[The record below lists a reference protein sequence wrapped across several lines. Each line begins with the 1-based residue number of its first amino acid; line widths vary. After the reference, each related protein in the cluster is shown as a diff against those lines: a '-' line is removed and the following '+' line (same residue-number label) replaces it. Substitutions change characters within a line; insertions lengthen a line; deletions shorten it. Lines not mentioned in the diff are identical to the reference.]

1 MAERAPTTF
10 DAPEPRPDVPS
21 CRRSRTSS
29 TTSSSRRRTTTRR
42 RGMGPVAPAAPPPPP
57 PPPPQPAPQ
66 TGRSKKR
73 ARDGADE
80 TASERA
86 DRKSARERRRRAEV
100 GEKFEELTK
109 ALGEAE
115 ERCAGSVPRS
125 DAVSEGNR
133 VDLLQ
138 RAIDVVRAL
147 TKACVDAKRAAA
159 AAQRPRRRRRR
170 RRRRE
175 PVRLVVVAQT
185 SVSRAQ
191 LADLARRG
199 DAWHSAFEQRDGGA
213 VAAVAGAAST
223 AATSFVVGD
232 GRTPLPP
239 GPPTPQHLI
248 PAQAPVAA
256 TPPVRSPRSAPS
268 PRRRCRRLSQYR
280 TPRPCRWRR
289 RRRAGRARPLVGP
302 PVTPRARGVCWRI
315 RISPITPK
323 YPRIGCLR
331 KSAQRS

>member
-1 MAERAPTTF
+1 MSTLQNF
-10 DAPEPRPDVPS
+10 INDFLQ
-21 CRRSRTSS
+21 S
-29 TTSSSRRRTTTRR
+29 TTDDDPTQ
-42 RGMGPVAPAAPPPPP
+42 GMGPVAPAAPPPP

-115 ERCAGSVPRS
+115 ERCAGSVPRR

-159 AAQRPRRRRRR
+159 AAPAPAPPPPPPPPPEPRLVGGRRKHRCQGRNWRICAARRRGIRR
-170 RRRRE
+170 
-175 PVRLVVVAQT
+175 
-185 SVSRAQ
+185 
-191 LADLARRG
+191 
-199 DAWHSAFEQRDGGA
+199 FEQRDGGA

-256 TPPVRSPRSAPS
+256 TPARSPQAPFAAAPLPASLSIPYPAALSLAPTQTGRPRAPS
-268 PRRRCRRLSQYR
+268 GGAASYFAP
-280 TPRPCRWRR
+280 
-289 RRRAGRARPLVGP
+289 AA
-302 PVTPRARGVCWRI
+302 CW
-315 RISPITPK
+315 SPFLKFP
-323 YPRIGCLR
+323 
-331 KSAQRS
+331 

>member
-1 MAERAPTTF
+1 MSTLQNF
-10 DAPEPRPDVPS
+10 INDFLQ
-21 CRRSRTSS
+21 S
-29 TTSSSRRRTTTRR
+29 TTDDDPTQ
-42 RGMGPVAPAAPPPPP
+42 GMGPVAPAAPPPPP

-115 ERCAGSVPRS
+115 ERCAGSVPRR

-159 AAQRPRRRRRR
+159 AAPAPAPPPPPPPPP
-170 RRRRE
+170 E

-256 TPPVRSPRSAPS
+256 TPARSPQAPFAAAPLPASLSIPYPAALSLAPTQTGRPRAPS
-268 PRRRCRRLSQYR
+268 GGAASYFAPAAC
-280 TPRPCRWRR
+280 
-289 RRRAGRARPLVGP
+289 
-302 PVTPRARGVCWRI
+302 
-315 RISPITPK
+315 
-323 YPRIGCLR
+323 
-331 KSAQRS
+331 

>member
-1 MAERAPTTF
+1 MSTLQNF
-10 DAPEPRPDVPS
+10 INDFLQ
-21 CRRSRTSS
+21 S
-29 TTSSSRRRTTTRR
+29 TTDDDPTQ
-42 RGMGPVAPAAPPPPP
+42 GMGPVAPAAPPPP

-115 ERCAGSVPRS
+115 QRCAGSVPRR

-159 AAQRPRRRRRR
+159 AAPAPAPPPPPPPPP
-170 RRRRE
+170 E

-256 TPPVRSPRSAPS
+256 APARSPQAPFAAAPLPASLSIPYPAALSLAPTQTGRPRAPS
-268 PRRRCRRLSQYR
+268 GGAASYFAPAAC
-280 TPRPCRWRR
+280 
-289 RRRAGRARPLVGP
+289 
-302 PVTPRARGVCWRI
+302 
-315 RISPITPK
+315 
-323 YPRIGCLR
+323 
-331 KSAQRS
+331 

>member
-1 MAERAPTTF
+1 MSTLQNF
-10 DAPEPRPDVPS
+10 INDFLQ
-21 CRRSRTSS
+21 S
-29 TTSSSRRRTTTRR
+29 TTDDDPTQ
-42 RGMGPVAPAAPPPPP
+42 GMGPVAPAAPPPPP

-115 ERCAGSVPRS
+115 ERCAGSVPRR

-159 AAQRPRRRRRR
+159 AAPA
-170 RRRRE
+170 
-175 PVRLVVVAQT
+175 PA
-185 SVSRAQ
+185 
-191 LADLARRG
+191 
-199 DAWHSAFEQRDGGA
+199 
-213 VAAVAGAAST
+213 
-223 AATSFVVGD
+223 
-232 GRTPLPP
+232 PP
-239 GPPTPQHLI
+239 PP
-248 PAQAPVAA
+248 
-256 TPPVRSPRSAPS
+256 PP
-268 PRRRCRRLSQYR
+268 
-280 TPRPCRWRR
+280 
-289 RRRAGRARPLVGP
+289 P
-302 PVTPRARGVCWRI
+302 PP
-315 RISPITPK
+315 
-323 YPRIGCLR
+323 
-331 KSAQRS
+331 

>member
-1 MAERAPTTF
+1 MSTLQNF
-10 DAPEPRPDVPS
+10 INDFLQ
-21 CRRSRTSS
+21 S
-29 TTSSSRRRTTTRR
+29 TTDDDPTQ
-42 RGMGPVAPAAPPPPP
+42 GMGPVAPAAPPPP

-115 ERCAGSVPRS
+115 ERCAGSVPRR

-159 AAQRPRRRRRR
+159 AAPAPAPPPPPPPPP
-170 RRRRE
+170 E

-232 GRTPLPP
+232 GRIPLPP

-256 TPPVRSPRSAPS
+256 TPARSPQAPFAAAPLPASLSIPYPAALSLAPTQTGRPRAPS
-268 PRRRCRRLSQYR
+268 GGAASYFAPAAC
-280 TPRPCRWRR
+280 
-289 RRRAGRARPLVGP
+289 
-302 PVTPRARGVCWRI
+302 
-315 RISPITPK
+315 
-323 YPRIGCLR
+323 
-331 KSAQRS
+331 

>member
-1 MAERAPTTF
+1 MSTLQNF
-10 DAPEPRPDVPS
+10 INDFLQ
-21 CRRSRTSS
+21 S
-29 TTSSSRRRTTTRR
+29 TTDDDPTQ
-42 RGMGPVAPAAPPPPP
+42 GMGPVAPAAPPPP

-115 ERCAGSVPRS
+115 ERCAGSVPRR

-159 AAQRPRRRRRR
+159 AAPAPAPPPPPPPPP
-170 RRRRE
+170 E

-256 TPPVRSPRSAPS
+256 TPARSPQAPFAAAPLPASLSIPYPAALSLAPTQTGRPRAPS
-268 PRRRCRRLSQYR
+268 GGAASYFAPAAC
-280 TPRPCRWRR
+280 
-289 RRRAGRARPLVGP
+289 
-302 PVTPRARGVCWRI
+302 
-315 RISPITPK
+315 
-323 YPRIGCLR
+323 
-331 KSAQRS
+331 

>member
-1 MAERAPTTF
+1 MSTLQNF
-10 DAPEPRPDVPS
+10 INDFLQ
-21 CRRSRTSS
+21 S
-29 TTSSSRRRTTTRR
+29 TTDDDPTQ
-42 RGMGPVAPAAPPPPP
+42 GMGPVAPAAPPPPP
-57 PPPPQPAPQ
+57 PPPQPAPQPAPQ
-66 TGRSKKR
+66 AGRSKKR

-115 ERCAGSVPRS
+115 ERCAGSVPRR

-159 AAQRPRRRRRR
+159 AAPAPAPPPPPPPPP
-170 RRRRE
+170 E

-256 TPPVRSPRSAPS
+256 TPARSPQAPFAAAPLPASLSIPYPAALSLAPTQTGRPRAPS
-268 PRRRCRRLSQYR
+268 GGAASYFAPAAC
-280 TPRPCRWRR
+280 
-289 RRRAGRARPLVGP
+289 
-302 PVTPRARGVCWRI
+302 
-315 RISPITPK
+315 
-323 YPRIGCLR
+323 
-331 KSAQRS
+331 

>member
-1 MAERAPTTF
+1 MSTLQNF
-10 DAPEPRPDVPS
+10 INDFLQ
-21 CRRSRTSS
+21 S
-29 TTSSSRRRTTTRR
+29 TTDDDPTQA
-42 RGMGPVAPAAPPPPP
+42 GVGALAPPAAPPP

-115 ERCAGSVPRS
+115 ERCAGSVPRR

-159 AAQRPRRRRRR
+159 AAPAPAPPPPPPPPP
-170 RRRRE
+170 E

-256 TPPVRSPRSAPS
+256 APARSPQAPFAAAPLPASLSIPYPAALSLAPTQTGRPRAPS
-268 PRRRCRRLSQYR
+268 GGAASYFAPAAC
-280 TPRPCRWRR
+280 
-289 RRRAGRARPLVGP
+289 
-302 PVTPRARGVCWRI
+302 
-315 RISPITPK
+315 
-323 YPRIGCLR
+323 
-331 KSAQRS
+331 

>member
-1 MAERAPTTF
+1 M
-10 DAPEPRPDVPS
+10 
-21 CRRSRTSS
+21 
-29 TTSSSRRRTTTRR
+29 
-42 RGMGPVAPAAPPPPP
+42 
-57 PPPPQPAPQ
+57 
-66 TGRSKKR
+66 
-73 ARDGADE
+73 
-80 TASERA
+80 
-86 DRKSARERRRRAEV
+86 
-100 GEKFEELTK
+100 
-109 ALGEAE
+109 
-115 ERCAGSVPRS
+115 
-125 DAVSEGNR
+125 
-133 VDLLQ
+133 DLLQ

-159 AAQRPRRRRRR
+159 AAPAPAPPPPPPPPP
-170 RRRRE
+170 E

-256 TPPVRSPRSAPS
+256 APAGRRKRGLRR
-268 PRRRCRRLSQYR
+268 RRRCRRLSQYR

-289 RRRAGRARPLVGP
+289 RRRAGRARRPAARPL
-302 PVTPRARGVCWRI
+302 TSRPRRAAFLKFPARWL
-315 RISPITPK
+315 
-323 YPRIGCLR
+323 LR
-331 KSAQRS
+331 ATHRGQ

>member
-1 MAERAPTTF
+1 MSTLQNF
-10 DAPEPRPDVPS
+10 INDFLQ
-21 CRRSRTSS
+21 S
-29 TTSSSRRRTTTRR
+29 TTDDDPTQA
-42 RGMGPVAPAAPPPPP
+42 GMGPVAPAAPPPPPP

-115 ERCAGSVPRS
+115 ERCAGSVPRR

-159 AAQRPRRRRRR
+159 AAPAPAPPPPPPPPP
-170 RRRRE
+170 E

-256 TPPVRSPRSAPS
+256 ATPARRGKRPS
-268 PRRRCRRLSQYR
+268 RRRHCRRLSIPYPAALSLAPTQ
-280 TPRPCRWRR
+280 T
-289 RRRAGRARPLVGP
+289 GR
-302 PVTPRARGVCWRI
+302 PRAPSGGAASYFAPAAC
-315 RISPITPK
+315 
-323 YPRIGCLR
+323 
-331 KSAQRS
+331 

>member
-1 MAERAPTTF
+1 MSTLQNF
-10 DAPEPRPDVPS
+10 INDFLQ
-21 CRRSRTSS
+21 S
-29 TTSSSRRRTTTRR
+29 TTDDDPTQA
-42 RGMGPVAPAAPPPPP
+42 GMGPVAPAAPPPP

-115 ERCAGSVPRS
+115 ERCAGSVPRR

-159 AAQRPRRRRRR
+159 AAPAPAPPPPPPPPP
-170 RRRRE
+170 E

-256 TPPVRSPRSAPS
+256 APARSPQAPFAAAPLPASLSIPYPAALSLAPTQTGRPRAPS
-268 PRRRCRRLSQYR
+268 GGAASYFAPAAC
-280 TPRPCRWRR
+280 
-289 RRRAGRARPLVGP
+289 
-302 PVTPRARGVCWRI
+302 
-315 RISPITPK
+315 
-323 YPRIGCLR
+323 
-331 KSAQRS
+331 

>member
-1 MAERAPTTF
+1 MSTLQNF
-10 DAPEPRPDVPS
+10 INDFLQ
-21 CRRSRTSS
+21 S
-29 TTSSSRRRTTTRR
+29 TTDDDPTQ
-42 RGMGPVAPAAPPPPP
+42 GMGPVAPAAPPPP

-115 ERCAGSVPRS
+115 ERCAGSVPRR

-159 AAQRPRRRRRR
+159 AAPAPAPPPPPPPPP
-170 RRRRE
+170 E

-256 TPPVRSPRSAPS
+256 APARSPQAPFAAAPLPASLSIPYPAALSLAPTQTGRPRAPS
-268 PRRRCRRLSQYR
+268 GGAASYFAPAAC
-280 TPRPCRWRR
+280 
-289 RRRAGRARPLVGP
+289 
-302 PVTPRARGVCWRI
+302 
-315 RISPITPK
+315 
-323 YPRIGCLR
+323 
-331 KSAQRS
+331 

>member
-1 MAERAPTTF
+1 MSTLQNF
-10 DAPEPRPDVPS
+10 INDFLQ
-21 CRRSRTSS
+21 S
-29 TTSSSRRRTTTRR
+29 TTDDDPTQ
-42 RGMGPVAPAAPPPPP
+42 GMGPVAPAAPPPP

-115 ERCAGSVPRS
+115 ERCAGSVPRR

-159 AAQRPRRRRRR
+159 AAPAPAPPPPPPPPP
-170 RRRRE
+170 E

-232 GRTPLPP
+232 GRTPFPP

-256 TPPVRSPRSAPS
+256 APARSPQAPFAAAPLPASLSIPYPAALSLAPTQTGRPRAPS
-268 PRRRCRRLSQYR
+268 GGAASYFAPAAC
-280 TPRPCRWRR
+280 
-289 RRRAGRARPLVGP
+289 
-302 PVTPRARGVCWRI
+302 
-315 RISPITPK
+315 
-323 YPRIGCLR
+323 
-331 KSAQRS
+331 

>member
-1 MAERAPTTF
+1 MSTLQNF
-10 DAPEPRPDVPS
+10 INDFLQ
-21 CRRSRTSS
+21 S
-29 TTSSSRRRTTTRR
+29 TTDDDPTQ
-42 RGMGPVAPAAPPPPP
+42 GMGPVAPAAPPPP

-115 ERCAGSVPRS
+115 ERCAGSVPRR

-159 AAQRPRRRRRR
+159 AAPAPAPPPPPPPPP
-170 RRRRE
+170 E

-232 GRTPLPP
+232 GR
-239 GPPTPQHLI
+239 I
-248 PAQAPVAA
+248 P
-256 TPPVRSPRSAPS
+256 
-268 PRRRCRRLSQYR
+268 
-280 TPRPCRWRR
+280 
-289 RRRAGRARPLVGP
+289 
-302 PVTPRARGVCWRI
+302 
-315 RISPITPK
+315 
-323 YPRIGCLR
+323 
-331 KSAQRS
+331 

>member
-1 MAERAPTTF
+1 MSTLQNF
-10 DAPEPRPDVPS
+10 INDFLQ
-21 CRRSRTSS
+21 S
-29 TTSSSRRRTTTRR
+29 TTDDDPTQA
-42 RGMGPVAPAAPPPPP
+42 GMGPVAPAAPPPP

-115 ERCAGSVPRS
+115 ERCAGSVPRR

-159 AAQRPRRRRRR
+159 AAPAPAPPPPPPPPP
-170 RRRRE
+170 E

-256 TPPVRSPRSAPS
+256 TPPVRAPGAAAPFAAAPLPASLSIPYPAALSLAPTQTGRPRAPS
-268 PRRRCRRLSQYR
+268 GGAASYFAPAAC
-280 TPRPCRWRR
+280 
-289 RRRAGRARPLVGP
+289 
-302 PVTPRARGVCWRI
+302 
-315 RISPITPK
+315 
-323 YPRIGCLR
+323 
-331 KSAQRS
+331 

>member
-1 MAERAPTTF
+1 MSTLQNF
-10 DAPEPRPDVPS
+10 INDFLQ
-21 CRRSRTSS
+21 S
-29 TTSSSRRRTTTRR
+29 TTDDDPTQA
-42 RGMGPVAPAAPPPPP
+42 GMGPVAPAAPPP

-115 ERCAGSVPRS
+115 ERCAGSVPRR

-159 AAQRPRRRRRR
+159 AAPAPAPPPPPPPPP
-170 RRRRE
+170 E

-256 TPPVRSPRSAPS
+256 APARSPQAPFAAAPLPASLSIPYPAALSLAPTQTGRPRAPS
-268 PRRRCRRLSQYR
+268 GGAASYFAPAAC
-280 TPRPCRWRR
+280 
-289 RRRAGRARPLVGP
+289 
-302 PVTPRARGVCWRI
+302 
-315 RISPITPK
+315 
-323 YPRIGCLR
+323 
-331 KSAQRS
+331 